1 MEIERLD
8 EADAL
13 VVGREQA
20 DNQGVVIP
28 ETPDQQA
35 YRAEYRATVEAA
47 YTWDAAALELR
58 QVWEAHETKWPSPE
72 DAHGDGDRHLNP
84 EANAEVERCCGQI
97 REIAE
102 NIITP
107 AMRALES
114 EDPDRHLIGLE
125 GGGEGARGR
134 GGRDGGRGG
143 EGGRKASGKGGERRK
158 GKRRRGRK
166 KGKRKERR
174 KKKKGHHLKGTERLK
189 EKVAAALE
197 EQPNLTPRQALSAVP
212 DAIRFTLSY
221 SEERYTTGFT
231 ADLERLT
238 ACGCELAKPL
248 KNSWE
253 SDQYKGINTQW
264 REPETAQLFEVQFHT
279 QASFEAK
286 QLSHAAYERIRNP
299 QTSDA
304 ELPELEDF
312 QRKVCAKIPIP
323 PGATDI
329 AYLPRKD
336 RDG

>member
-1 MEIERLD
+1 VEIERLD

-20 DNQGVVIP
+20 DDQGVAPP
-28 ETPDQQA
+28 ETRDQQA
-35 YRAEYRATVEAA
+35 YRAEYRATVEAV

-58 QVWEAHETKWPSPE
+58 QVWEAHETKWQSPE

-84 EANAEVERCCGQI
+84 EANAEVERGCGQI

-107 AMRALES
+107 AMRAIES

-125 GGGEGARGR
+125 HR
-134 GGRDGGRGG
+134 
-143 EGGRKASGKGGERRK
+143 
-158 GKRRRGRK
+158 
-166 KGKRKERR
+166 
-174 KKKKGHHLKGTERLK
+174 LKGTERLK
-189 EKVAAALE
+189 EKVATALE

-221 SEERYTTGFT
+221 SDERYTAAVT
-231 ADLERLT
+231 ADLSRLT

-253 SDQYKGINTQW
+253 GDQYKGINTQW
-264 REPETAQLFEVQFHT
+264 REPTTAQLFEVQFHT
-279 QASFEAK
+279 QASYEAK

>member
-1 MEIERLD
+1 VEIERLD

-20 DNQGVVIP
+20 DDQGAATS
-28 ETPDQQA
+28 ETRDQQA

-72 DAHGDGDRHLNP
+72 DAGGDGDRHLNP
-84 EANAEVERCCGQI
+84 EANAEVERACDRI

-102 NIITP
+102 NVITP

-114 EDPDRHLIGLE
+114 EDPDRHLTGLE
-125 GGGEGARGR
+125 
-134 GGRDGGRGG
+134 
-143 EGGRKASGKGGERRK
+143 
-158 GKRRRGRK
+158 
-166 KGKRKERR
+166 
-174 KKKKGHHLKGTERLK
+174 HCLKGTERLK
-189 EKVAAALE
+189 EKVARALE

-221 SEERYTTGFT
+221 SDGQYTAGLT

-248 KNSWE
+248 KNGWE

-264 REPETAQLFEVQFHT
+264 REPATAQLFEVQFHT
-279 QASFEAK
+279 QASYEAK

-323 PGATDI
+323 PGAPDI

>member
-8 EADAL
+8 EADA
-13 VVGREQA
+13 VVVSHEQA
-20 DNQGVVIP
+20 DDQGVATP
-28 ETPDQQA
+28 ETRDQQA
-35 YRAEYRATVEAA
+35 YRAEYRVTVEAA

-58 QVWEAHETKWPSPE
+58 QVWEAHETKWPSLE
-72 DAHGDGDRHLNP
+72 DVGDDGDRRLNP
-84 EANAEVERCCGQI
+84 EASAEVERCCGQI

-102 NIITP
+102 NVITP
-107 AMRALES
+107 AMRAIES
-114 EDPDRHLIGLE
+114 EDPDRHLMGLE
-125 GGGEGARGR
+125 
-134 GGRDGGRGG
+134 
-143 EGGRKASGKGGERRK
+143 
-158 GKRRRGRK
+158 
-166 KGKRKERR
+166 
-174 KKKKGHHLKGTERLK
+174 HHLKGTERLK
-189 EKVAAALE
+189 EKVATALE

-221 SEERYTTGFT
+221 SDEKYTVGLT

-238 ACGCELAKPL
+238 ASGCELAKPL
-248 KNSWE
+248 KNGWE

-264 REPETAQLFEVQFHT
+264 REPTTSQLFEVQFHT
-279 QASFEAK
+279 QASYEAK

-312 QRKVCAKIPIP
+312 QRKVCAKIPTP

>member
-13 VVGREQA
+13 AVGHEQA
-20 DNQGVVIP
+20 DNQDVATP
-28 ETPDQQA
+28 ESRDLQA
-35 YRAEYRATVEAA
+35 YRAEYRATVEATYA
-47 YTWDAAALELR
+47 WDAAALELR
-58 QVWEAHETKWPSPE
+58 QAWEAHETKWPSPE
-72 DAHGDGDRHLNP
+72 DAGTDGGCSLDP
-84 EANAEVERCCGQI
+84 EANAEVENACGRI

-107 AMRALES
+107 AMRAIES
-114 EDPDRHLIGLE
+114 EDPDRHLVGLE
-125 GGGEGARGR
+125 NC
-134 GGRDGGRGG
+134 
-143 EGGRKASGKGGERRK
+143 
-158 GKRRRGRK
+158 
-166 KGKRKERR
+166 
-174 KKKKGHHLKGTERLK
+174 LKGTDRLK
-189 EKVAAALE
+189 EKVATALE
-197 EQPNLTPRQALSAVP
+197 EQPDLAPKQALSAVP

-221 SEERYTTGFT
+221 SYERYTPGVT

-238 ACGCELAKPL
+238 THGCELAKPL
-248 KNSWE
+248 KDSWE

-264 REPETAQLFEVQFHT
+264 REPATGQLFEVQFHT

>member
-1 MEIERLD
+1 METERLD

-13 VVGREQA
+13 VADREPA
-20 DNQGVVIP
+20 DDQGVATPP
-28 ETPDQQA
+28 ELRDQQA
-35 YRAEYRATVEAA
+35 YRAEYRATVEAV

-58 QVWEAHETKWPSPE
+58 QTWEAHETKWPSPE
-72 DAHGDGDRHLNP
+72 DARGDGDRNLNP
-84 EANAEVERCCGQI
+84 EANAEVERGCGQI

-102 NIITP
+102 NVITP

-114 EDPDRHLIGLE
+114 EDPDRHLVGLE
-125 GGGEGARGR
+125 HR
-134 GGRDGGRGG
+134 
-143 EGGRKASGKGGERRK
+143 
-158 GKRRRGRK
+158 
-166 KGKRKERR
+166 
-174 KKKKGHHLKGTERLK
+174 LKGTERLK

-197 EQPNLTPRQALSAVP
+197 EQPDLTPGQALSAVP

-221 SEERYTTGFT
+221 SDEQYTAGLT

-264 REPETAQLFEVQFHT
+264 REPATAQLFEVQFHT
-279 QASFEAK
+279 QASYEAK

>member
-20 DNQGVVIP
+20 DDQGVATP
-28 ETPDQQA
+28 ETHDQQA

-72 DAHGDGDRHLNP
+72 DAHGDGDRHLSP
-84 EANAEVERCCGQI
+84 EANAEVERCCGVI

-102 NIITP
+102 NVITP
-107 AMRALES
+107 AMRALET
-114 EDPDRHLIGLE
+114 EDPDRHLTGLE
-125 GGGEGARGR
+125 
-134 GGRDGGRGG
+134 
-143 EGGRKASGKGGERRK
+143 
-158 GKRRRGRK
+158 
-166 KGKRKERR
+166 
-174 KKKKGHHLKGTERLK
+174 HHLKGTERLK
-189 EKVAAALE
+189 EKVATALE

-221 SEERYTTGFT
+221 SEEQYTTGLT

-238 ACGCELAKPL
+238 ASGCELAKPL
-248 KNSWE
+248 KNGWE

-264 REPETAQLFEVQFHT
+264 RESATAQLFEVQFHT

-286 QLSHAAYERIRNP
+286 QLSHAAYERIRNS

>member
-13 VVGREQA
+13 VVDREQA
-20 DNQGVVIP
+20 SERGDQPAMP
-28 ETPDQQA
+28 EPRDQQA
-35 YRAEYRATVEAA
+35 YSAEYRVTVETA
-47 YTWDAAALELR
+47 YAWDAAAQELR
-58 QVWEAHETKWPSPE
+58 EVWEAHEAKWPSPE
-72 DAHGDGDRHLNP
+72 DSGRADTSAEPGAWRGNGDRHLDP
-84 EANAEVERCCGQI
+84 EANAEVECGCDRI
-97 REIAE
+97 REVGENVIA
-102 NIITP
+102 P
-107 AMRALES
+107 AMRAIES

-125 GGGEGARGR
+125 
-134 GGRDGGRGG
+134 
-143 EGGRKASGKGGERRK
+143 
-158 GKRRRGRK
+158 
-166 KGKRKERR
+166 
-174 KKKKGHHLKGTERLK
+174 HCLKGTDRLK

-197 EQPNLTPRQALSAVP
+197 EQPDLTPEQALSIVP

-221 SEERYTTGFT
+221 SCEHYTAGVA

-248 KNSWE
+248 RNAWD

-264 REPETAQLFEVQFHT
+264 RESTTGQLFEVQFHT

-286 QLSHAAYERIRNP
+286 QLSHTAYERIRNP

-323 PGATDI
+323 PGARDI
-329 AYLPRKD
+329 AYLPRKE
-336 RDG
+336 RDA

>member
-1 MEIERLD
+1 MEIERLE

-13 VVGREQA
+13 VAGHEQA
-20 DNQGVVIP
+20 GDQGVAPP
-28 ETPDQQA
+28 ETRDVQA
-35 YRAEYRATVEAA
+35 YRAEYRSTVEATYA
-47 YTWDAAALELR
+47 WDAAALELH
-58 QVWEAHETKWPSPE
+58 QAWEAHETKWPSPE
-72 DAHGDGDRHLNP
+72 DDDGAGDRDLNP
-84 EANAEVERCCGQI
+84 AANAEVEQGCGRI

-107 AMRALES
+107 AMRAIES
-114 EDPDRHLIGLE
+114 EDPDRHLVGLE
-125 GGGEGARGR
+125 
-134 GGRDGGRGG
+134 
-143 EGGRKASGKGGERRK
+143 
-158 GKRRRGRK
+158 
-166 KGKRKERR
+166 
-174 KKKKGHHLKGTERLK
+174 HHIKGTGRLK
-189 EKVAAALE
+189 EKVATALE

-221 SEERYTTGFT
+221 SDERYTAGIT

-264 REPETAQLFEVQFHT
+264 REPTTGQLFEVQFHT

-304 ELPELEDF
+304 ELQELEDF
-312 QRKVCAKIPIP
+312 QRKVCAKISIP
-323 PGATDI
+323 PGAADI
-329 AYLPRKD
+329 AYLPRKE

>member
-1 MEIERLD
+1 VEIERLD

-13 VVGREQA
+13 VPGREQA
-20 DNQGVVIP
+20 DDQGVAPP
-28 ETPDQQA
+28 ETHDQQA

-58 QVWEAHETKWPSPE
+58 QAWEAHETKWPSPE
-72 DAHGDGDRHLNP
+72 DAGGDGDRHLNP

-102 NIITP
+102 NVITP

-125 GGGEGARGR
+125 
-134 GGRDGGRGG
+134 
-143 EGGRKASGKGGERRK
+143 
-158 GKRRRGRK
+158 
-166 KGKRKERR
+166 
-174 KKKKGHHLKGTERLK
+174 HHLKGTERLK

-221 SEERYTTGFT
+221 SDQQYTAGLT

-238 ACGCELAKPL
+238 ASGCELAKPL
-248 KNSWE
+248 KNGWE

-264 REPETAQLFEVQFHT
+264 REPTTAQLFEVQFHT

-312 QRKVCAKIPIP
+312 QRRVCAKIPIP

>member
-1 MEIERLD
+1 VEIERLD

-13 VVGREQA
+13 VVAREQA
-20 DNQGVVIP
+20 DDQGVATP
-28 ETPDQQA
+28 EPHDQQA
-35 YRAEYRATVEAA
+35 YRAEYRVTVEAA
-47 YTWDAAALELR
+47 YAWDTAALELR
-58 QVWEAHETKWPSPE
+58 QVWEAHETKWPDPE
-72 DAHGDGDRHLNP
+72 DAGGDGDRHLNP
-84 EANAEVERCCGQI
+84 EASAEVERCCGQI

-125 GGGEGARGR
+125 
-134 GGRDGGRGG
+134 
-143 EGGRKASGKGGERRK
+143 
-158 GKRRRGRK
+158 
-166 KGKRKERR
+166 
-174 KKKKGHHLKGTERLK
+174 HHLKGTERLK
-189 EKVAAALE
+189 EKVATALE

-221 SEERYTTGFT
+221 SEEQYTTRLT

-238 ACGCELAKPL
+238 ASGCELAKPL
-248 KNSWE
+248 KNGWE

-264 REPETAQLFEVQFHT
+264 RESTTAQLFEVQFHT
-279 QASFEAK
+279 QASYEAK

>member
-1 MEIERLD
+1 VEIERLD

-13 VVGREQA
+13 VVGCEQA
-20 DNQGVVIP
+20 DDQGVTTP
-28 ETPDQQA
+28 ETLDQQS
-35 YRAEYRATVEAA
+35 YRVEYRATVEAA

-58 QVWEAHETKWPSPE
+58 QVWEAHETKWPSPD
-72 DAHGDGDRHLNP
+72 DAHGDCDRHLNP
-84 EANAEVERCCGQI
+84 EANAEVERCCGRI

-125 GGGEGARGR
+125 
-134 GGRDGGRGG
+134 
-143 EGGRKASGKGGERRK
+143 
-158 GKRRRGRK
+158 
-166 KGKRKERR
+166 
-174 KKKKGHHLKGTERLK
+174 HHLKGTERLK
-189 EKVAAALE
+189 EKVATALE

-221 SEERYTTGFT
+221 SEERYTTGLT

-238 ACGCELAKPL
+238 ASGCELAKPL
-248 KNSWE
+248 KNGWE

-264 REPETAQLFEVQFHT
+264 REPATAQLFEVQFHT

>member
-1 MEIERLD
+1 MEIERL
-8 EADAL
+8 EKADAL

-20 DNQGVVIP
+20 DDQAVAPP
-28 ETPDQQA
+28 ETRDLQT
-35 YRAEYRATVEAA
+35 YHAEYRATVEAA
-47 YTWDAAALELR
+47 YAWDAAALELR
-58 QVWEAHETKWPSPE
+58 QVWEAHEAKWPSPE
-72 DAHGDGDRHLNP
+72 DADGDDGRHLNSD
-84 EANAEVERCCGQI
+84 ANAEVEHACGRI

-102 NIITP
+102 NVITP
-107 AMRALES
+107 AMRAIES
-114 EDPDRHLIGLE
+114 EASERHLIGLE
-125 GGGEGARGR
+125 HR
-134 GGRDGGRGG
+134 
-143 EGGRKASGKGGERRK
+143 
-158 GKRRRGRK
+158 
-166 KGKRKERR
+166 
-174 KKKKGHHLKGTERLK
+174 LKGTERLK
-189 EKVAAALE
+189 EKVATALE

-221 SEERYTTGFT
+221 SEERYTAGIT

-238 ACGCELAKPL
+238 TRGCELAKPL

-264 REPETAQLFEVQFHT
+264 RESATGQLFEVQFHT
-279 QASFEAK
+279 QASYEAK

>member
-20 DNQGVVIP
+20 DDQGVAPP
-28 ETPDQQA
+28 ETRDQQA

-72 DAHGDGDRHLNP
+72 DADRDGDRSLNP
-84 EANAEVERCCGQI
+84 EANAEVERGCGQI

-107 AMRALES
+107 AMRAIES

-125 GGGEGARGR
+125 
-134 GGRDGGRGG
+134 
-143 EGGRKASGKGGERRK
+143 
-158 GKRRRGRK
+158 
-166 KGKRKERR
+166 
-174 KKKKGHHLKGTERLK
+174 HHLKGTERLK

-197 EQPNLTPRQALSAVP
+197 ARPGLSRRASAGIGSGRDQVHALLQRR
-212 DAIRFTLSY
+212 AIHSGGY
-221 SEERYTTGFT
+221 C
-231 ADLERLT
+231 DLERLT
-238 ACGCELAKPL
+238 ACGCEFAKPP

-253 SDQYKGINTQW
+253 GDQYKGINTQW
-264 REPETAQLFEVQFHT
+264 REPETGQLFEVQFHT
-279 QASFEAK
+279 RASFEAK

-299 QTSDA
+299 RTSDA
-304 ELPELEDF
+304 ELPNL
-312 QRKVCAKIPIP
+312 RTSSARS
-323 PGATDI
+323 A
-329 AYLPRKD
+329 PRSRSRLAHGHRTISPKGPRWLRRSPTTRSSTSYSSREQTRRSAPAD
-336 RDG
+336 QARRRTARRSVHA

>member
-20 DNQGVVIP
+20 DDQGVATP
-28 ETPDQQA
+28 ETRDQQA

-72 DAHGDGDRHLNP
+72 DADGDGDRHLNP

-125 GGGEGARGR
+125 HR
-134 GGRDGGRGG
+134 
-143 EGGRKASGKGGERRK
+143 
-158 GKRRRGRK
+158 
-166 KGKRKERR
+166 
-174 KKKKGHHLKGTERLK
+174 LKGTERLK
-189 EKVAAALE
+189 EKVATALE

-221 SEERYTTGFT
+221 SEERYTAGVT

-238 ACGCELAKPL
+238 ACGCELGQA
-248 KNSWE
+248 
-253 SDQYKGINTQW
+253 TQEFVGK
-264 REPETAQLFEVQFHT
+264 RSVQGH
-279 QASFEAK
+279 QHSMA
-286 QLSHAAYERIRNP
+286 
-299 QTSDA
+299 
-304 ELPELEDF
+304 
-312 QRKVCAKIPIP
+312 
-323 PGATDI
+323 
-329 AYLPRKD
+329 
-336 RDG
+336 

>member
-1 MEIERLD
+1 VEIERLD

-20 DNQGVVIP
+20 DDQGVAAP
-28 ETPDQQA
+28 ETRDQQA
-35 YRAEYRATVEAA
+35 YRAEYRATVEAV

-84 EANAEVERCCGQI
+84 EANAEVESRCGQI

-107 AMRALES
+107 AMRAIES

-125 GGGEGARGR
+125 HR
-134 GGRDGGRGG
+134 
-143 EGGRKASGKGGERRK
+143 
-158 GKRRRGRK
+158 
-166 KGKRKERR
+166 
-174 KKKKGHHLKGTERLK
+174 LKGTERLK
-189 EKVAAALE
+189 EKVATALE

-212 DAIRFTLSY
+212 DSIRFTLSY
-221 SEERYTTGFT
+221 SDERYTAAVT
-231 ADLERLT
+231 ADLSRLT

-253 SDQYKGINTQW
+253 GDQYKGINTQW
-264 REPETAQLFEVQFHT
+264 REPTTAQLFEVQFHT
-279 QASFEAK
+279 QASYEAK